1 MPDFMSFNEFVD
13 RTASAK
19 VEHHRETMAK
29 ALLPP
34 AGANAGF
41 LTAAVAVVS
50 EDTIEAEFAKMK
62 EYVLGMYKDV
72 SDVKIQDTFLGPG
85 GNFYDCIGFDQQPT
99 YRAAKTAGYD
109 LSAKP
114 PALIPLAGPAHA
126 NPTAFSP
133 LVYPIL
139 PPLLRGLEDP
149 FGNPLACPEGRVP
162 LRRVTIAQMARLGKF
177 ENFFYKYPSAPPF
190 AGTLGTTEIHHHAV
204 CNETSGGNYF
214 TCSTWLNVWEVD
226 PSPGVFSLSQ
236 LWLIGSTTAGKVQTI
251 ESGWQT
257 YPTLWGT
264 SAPVLFVYYNP
275 NGYDNTGGYLSNA
288 QHFGFILAPGTG
300 WIIGDAMP
308 PPYSVTNGDQR
319 GNQMQWQ
326 IDGQGNWWLFI
337 GTGNQSPTAVGY
349 FPVGLYN
356 NGTLAQ
362 SAQTLQFGGE
372 ACSQSPGTPTYP
384 QTGKMGSGIPPF
396 PNPVDSFREVAF
408 QKQMAVSLTFG
419 SAMVPAKLQVLTDSR
434 DASYSATQIT
444 DSGSADWGSYMF
456 FGGAQS
462 NWPSSFVA

>member
-1 MPDFMSFNEFVD
+1 MPDFISFNEFVD

-29 ALLPP
+29 ALRRPS
-34 AGANAGF
+34 GASAGF
-41 LTAAVAVVS
+41 LTATVADVS
-50 EDTIEAEFAKMK
+50 DDTIEAEFAKMK

-72 SDVKIQDTFLGPG
+72 SDVKIQHTFLGPG
-85 GNFYDCIGFDQQPT
+85 GNFHDCIHFEQQPT
-99 YRAAKTAGYD
+99 YRAAKKAGYD

-114 PALIPLAGPAHA
+114 PAPNPPAGPAYT
-126 NPTAFSP
+126 NPAAFGP

-139 PPLLRGLEDP
+139 PPLLRGLVDP

-177 ENFFYKYPSAPPF
+177 ENFFRKYPYEPPF

-214 TCSTWLNVWEVD
+214 ACSTWLNVWEVD

-257 YPTLWGT
+257 YPALWGT
-264 SAPVLFVYYNP
+264 NAPVLFVYYNP

-288 QHFGFILAPGTG
+288 QHFGFIQAPGSG

-308 PPYSVTNGDQR
+308 QPYSVTNGDQR

-326 IDGQGNWWLFI
+326 IDGQGNWWLFF
-337 GTGNQSPTAVGY
+337 GTGNQPPTAVGH
-349 FPVGLYN
+349 FPAGLYQ

-372 ACSQSPGTPTYP
+372 VCSQDPGTPTYP
-384 QTGKMGSGIPPF
+384 KTGKMGSGLPPF

-408 QKQMAVSLTFG
+408 QKQLAAGLTLA
-419 SAMVPAKLQVLTDSR
+419 SAMVWAKLQVLTDPR
-434 DASYSATQIT
+434 DAGYSATQVT
-444 DSGSADWGSYMF
+444 NSDSADWGSYMF
-456 FGGAQS
+456 FGGPQS
-462 NWPSSFVA
+462 NWP

>member
-1 MPDFMSFNEFVD
+1 MADFMSFNEFVD

-29 ALLPP
+29 ALRRP
-34 AGANAGF
+34 AGANVGF
-41 LTAAVAVVS
+41 LAAAAADVS
-50 EDTIEAEFAKMK
+50 DDTIEAEFAKMK
-62 EYVLGMYKDV
+62 KYVLRMYKDV
-72 SDVKIQDTFLGPG
+72 SDVKVQHTFLSPG
-85 GNFYDCIGFDQQPT
+85 GNFYDSIQFEQQPT

-114 PALIPLAGPAHA
+114 PSPASLAGPVLG
-126 NPTAFSP
+126 NPAAFGP

-149 FGNPLACPEGRVP
+149 FGNPLACHEGRVP

-204 CNETSGGNYF
+204 CNENSGGNYF
-214 TCSTWLNVWEVD
+214 GCSTWLNVWEVD

-236 LWLIGSTTAGKVQTI
+236 LWLIGQTTAGKVQTI

-257 YPTLWGT
+257 FPTLWGT

-275 NGYDNTGGYLSNA
+275 NGYDNTGGYLSNN
-288 QHFGFILAPGTG
+288 QHFGFIQSPGTG
-300 WIIGDAMP
+300 WMIGDAMP
-308 PPYSVTNGDQR
+308 RPYSVTNGDQR

-326 IDGQGNWWLFI
+326 IDGQGNWWLFV

-349 FPVGLYN
+349 FPAGLYK
-356 NGTLAQ
+356 NGTLAH

-372 ACSQSPGTPTYP
+372 VCSQSPGTPTYP
-384 QTGKMGSGIPPF
+384 NTGKMGSGIPPF
-396 PNPVDSFREVAF
+396 SNPADSFGEVAF
-408 QKQMAVSLTFG
+408 QKQIAVSLTLG
-419 SAMVPAKLQVLTDSR
+419 SAMVPAQLQVLTDSQ
-434 DASYSATQIT
+434 DAGYSATQT
-444 DSGSADWGSYMF
+444 TASDSASWGSYMF
-456 FGGAQS
+456 FGGAHS
-462 NWPSSFVA
+462 NWPSRSVA